1 MKNRRI
7 IALAFFALLG
17 AGYVTAQTADE
28 IISKYVQAIG
38 GKDQLA
44 KFTSVYT
51 ESTMEIMGMQGILK
65 STTLNG
71 KGMKTEMDIMG
82 NIITTCY
89 TDKEGWS
96 INPMTGNTAA
106 ESMPESQ
113 YKTGRDNIF
122 IGGPFIN
129 YAESGYKAELLGTEA
144 IGDVTAYK
152 IKITLPDSS
161 SIVYYFD
168 PNTFYLIRSVQ
179 QADMQGQMVENVIT
193 FSDYQQVQGFSMP
206 YSMEMSIAGGQLMIT
221 SKVTKVEINVPVD
234 EAIFAKPI

>member
-89 TDKEGWS
+89 TDK
-96 INPMTGNTAA
+96 
-106 ESMPESQ
+106 
-113 YKTGRDNIF
+113 
-122 IGGPFIN
+122 
-129 YAESGYKAELLGTEA
+129 
-144 IGDVTAYK
+144 
-152 IKITLPDSS
+152 
-161 SIVYYFD
+161 
-168 PNTFYLIRSVQ
+168 
-179 QADMQGQMVENVIT
+179 
-193 FSDYQQVQGFSMP
+193 
-206 YSMEMSIAGGQLMIT
+206 
-221 SKVTKVEINVPVD
+221 
-234 EAIFAKPI
+234 

>member
-1 MKNRRI
+1 
-7 IALAFFALLG
+7 
-17 AGYVTAQTADE
+17 
-28 IISKYVQAIG
+28 
-38 GKDQLA
+38 
-44 KFTSVYT
+44 
-51 ESTMEIMGMQGILK
+51 
-65 STTLNG
+65 
-71 KGMKTEMDIMG
+71 
-82 NIITTCY
+82 
-89 TDKEGWS
+89 
-96 INPMTGNTAA
+96 MTGNTSA
-106 ESMPESQ
+106 ENMPESQ

-129 YAESGYKAELLGTEA
+129 YAESGYKAELLGNEA

-168 PNTFYLIRSVQ
+168 PTTFYLIRSVQ

-206 YSMEMSIAGGQLMIT
+206 YSMEMSIAGGQLTIT